1 MKNLKPFQKCFIS
14 KAASVAV
21 SMLLL
26 LISIFCPVDPAVA
39 TQEMDFTELSIE
51 ELMNTSITSV
61 AKKPQ
66 KLSDAAAAVFVI
78 SGNDIRRSG
87 VTSIPEALRMVPGL
101 QVARIDASKWA
112 ISSRGFNGR
121 FANKLLVLIDGRS
134 VYTPLFSGVFWDVQ
148 DTILEDV
155 ERIEVIRGPGAQLW
169 GANAVNGVINIITK
183 HARETQG
190 GLVSAGIG
198 TEDRVFGNFR
208 YGAKFGND
216 NYYRAY
222 VKYFDRDN
230 GGDVDGAETDDG
242 WDALRA
248 GFRSDWTISDDNS
261 FVLQGDIYKNDE
273 GQTISTFSVTPPYRN
288 YVSENIESSGGNV
301 LMRWKRSFLTSDI
314 EFQTYYDRTENKQT
328 IGKISQE
335 TFDIDFQQRFI
346 GSSRHEFTWGL
357 GYRFIRDRINDTPYI
372 SFDTDKRN
380 DNLFSAFLQ
389 DEIEIIKNLMY
400 FTIGS
405 KFEYNDYTGFEM
417 QPGGRLLL
425 TLNDRYSVWSSVT
438 RAVST
443 PSRIDHDSSIPA
455 SSAIPPF
462 TALNPSPFPVVWTVE
477 GNPDYESEE
486 LIAYEF
492 GIRGQLT
499 DRLSMDIAAFYNKYD
514 NLRTVEMAGMAGIS
528 MSDSADYLIVPLYID
543 NMMSGNTYGLEVLL
557 NLKAL
562 EWWNIQVVYS
572 LLETNLKVNKDSKD
586 QWSEKYVDIAPQNQ
600 VSFRSSLN
608 FGNTDIDLWLRYV
621 DNILWGSFD
630 YKAPDSY
637 ITLDL
642 RVGWRPIKNLEFSIV
657 GQNLIDSRHAE
668 FRPELMDTVPTEVER
683 SVYGK
688 ITWTF

>member
-208 YGAKFGND
+208 YGAKFGNN
-216 NYYRAY
+216 NYYRTY

-230 GGDVDGAETDDG
+230 AVDVDGAEADDG

-301 LMRWKRSFLTSDI
+301 LMLWKRSFLTSDI

-372 SFDTDKRN
+372 SFDPDKRN

-443 PSRIDHDSSIPA
+443 PSRIDHDSSIPG

-462 TALNPSPFPVVWTVE
+462 TTLNPSPFPVVWTVD

-562 EWWNIQVVYS
+562 EWWNMQVVYS

-586 QWSEKYVDIAPQNQ
+586 QWSERYVDIAPQNQ

-608 FGNTDIDLWLRYV
+608 FGHTDIDLWLRYV
-621 DNILWGSFD
+621 DSILWGSFD

-657 GQNLIDSRHAE
+657 GQNLIDSSHAE

-688 ITWTF
+688 IIWTF